1 MPEEH
6 GDIPPPPYQ
15 RHATSTSASSHGA
28 GRMIDP
34 YIFTSPTSAIL
45 DSSASWSNS
54 RSNGNGKIEL
64 SINIKEDKF
73 PDLTYGIT
81 PTVKEYAAEKDAR
94 REIPPSNIVVFY
106 LGTEANLIPLRLIAL
121 KMIKSHSHR
130 VRISTQETH
139 RDTILQ
145 FQQRLDGLRG
155 RDGEELEG
163 KLEFY
168 DVLAGPNFS
177 LKSWADDP
185 QQMESTLRS
194 FYKSTYLPNS
204 STGAPFAADLII
216 AHPDTLAHVHLGEL
230 YGIPVHIV
238 SDKPIS
244 PTISIAHPSSN
255 PIQSNA
261 GEGLTNYLS
270 YALVDNLIWQNLGR
284 AIKKNFRQ
292 VPLGL
297 ELKIPITNL
306 WDEGIL
312 GRPDDWREHIDIA
325 GFVFD
330 DSKGYRPD
338 EGLLGFLKDAGKV
351 IYVNLDLSTVD
362 HELRENVVSALTG
375 GMKKMGYGA
384 ILSIKGMSTAG
395 EMPSEVFILED
406 QNASSW
412 LLGNEKVSA
421 VIYDGN
427 LNIASLTINYSI
439 PSITI
444 LVSGDDFWSN
454 RLFQLGAF
462 PRPIPIEQVS
472 VEFLSVALDEALS
485 SEIKANLKELA
496 GSLSSEDGVQKSVE
510 SIHRHLP
517 SLNMRCD
524 IAPGHAATFYHP
536 KFCLLLSGVVAGVLA
551 EEGKLEYSDLALNRP
566 KEYASTQADSDPI
579 IGGAQ
584 AFFMALSNSVKSVRH
599 LFSEKP
605 PSREV
610 DISSQQQYS
619 IYNEQFPLVDTVTG
633 PGPKPITDFKSGMKE
648 ARREMVEGVKDGVK
662 GFVNG
667 PLDPLKR
674 GNLVGGVFGLVGGSI
689 GLVTNPLSGAI
700 RSLESTTRGISS
712 ELSKPN
718 IYKTRLAPTA
728 ASSPADVLRKP
739 RVESSKAESKFVSGE
754 SRKMILNA
762 WRKVRSEESIRK
774 RRMRRDGILRGV
786 DVSSFGRSEGID
798 IQYIRGGGGENVRE
812 SKDRE
817 RGEVVEG

>member
-351 IYVNLDLSTVD
+351 IY
-362 HELRENVVSALTG
+362 
-375 GMKKMGYGA
+375 MGYGA

-421 VIYDGN
+421 VIYDG
-427 LNIASLTINYSI
+427 
-439 PSITI
+439 
-444 LVSGDDFWSN
+444 SGKSTVPATSCSVLLLIWPISSFWSN

-674 GNLVGGVFGLVGGSI
+674 GNLVGGVFGLVGGS
-689 GLVTNPLSGAI
+689 LVTNPLSGAI